1 MKLKWLLFFIL
12 LMGMTTGCTYLE
24 SVSLTN
30 IPEERSKVVTA
41 TREKGIIFYFNF
53 DTDFAVE
60 LSADL
65 RSQCEGGVVSGIL
78 TKFENIC
85 YVPVFCFYSVYRVTA
100 TGYCDR

>member
-1 MKLKWLLFFIL
+1 MKLKWLMVFTF
-12 LMGMTTGCTYLE
+12 MTVMITGCTYLE

-30 IPEERSKVVTA
+30 IPEERSKVVSA

-53 DTDFAVE
+53 DTDFADE

-100 TGYCDR
+100 TGYCNR

>member
-12 LMGMTTGCTYLE
+12 LTGITTGCTYLE

-53 DTDFAVE
+53 DTDFTDE

-85 YVPVFCFYSVYRVTA
+85 YFPLFCFYSVYRVTA
-100 TGYCDR
+100 TGYCNR

>member
-12 LMGMTTGCTYLE
+12 LTGITTGCTYLE

-53 DTDFAVE
+53 DTDFTDE

-85 YVPVFCFYSVYRVTA
+85 YVPLFCFYSVYRVTA
-100 TGYCDR
+100 TGYCNR

>member
-1 MKLKWLLFFIL
+1 MKLKWLIVFTF
-12 LMGMTTGCTYLE
+12 MTVMITGCTYLE

-53 DTDFAVE
+53 DTDFADE

-100 TGYCDR
+100 TGYCNR

>member
-12 LMGMTTGCTYLE
+12 LMGMTIGCTYLE

-30 IPEERSKVVTA
+30 IPEKRSKVVTA

-53 DTDFAVE
+53 DTDFTDE

-85 YVPVFCFYSVYRVTA
+85 YVPLFCFYSVYRVTA

>member
-1 MKLKWLLFFIL
+1 MKLKWLTVFTIMT
-12 LMGMTTGCTYLE
+12 LMITGCTFLE

-30 IPEERSKVVTA
+30 IPEKRSKVVSA
-41 TREKGIIFYFNF
+41 TSEKGIFFYFNF
-53 DTDFAVE
+53 DTDFADE

-85 YVPVFCFYSVYRVTA
+85 YVPVFCFYTVNRVTA
-100 TGYCDR
+100 TGYCNP

>member
-1 MKLKWLLFFIL
+1 MKLKWLMVFTF
-12 LMGMTTGCTYLE
+12 MTVMITGCTYLE

-30 IPEERSKVVTA
+30 IPEERSKVVSA

-53 DTDFAVE
+53 DTDFADE

-85 YVPVFCFYSVYRVTA
+85 YVPLFCFYSVYRVTA
-100 TGYCDR
+100 TGYCNR

>member
-1 MKLKWLLFFIL
+1 MKLKWLMVFTF
-12 LMGMTTGCTYLE
+12 MTVMITGCTYLE

-53 DTDFAVE
+53 DTDFADE

-65 RSQCEGGVVSGIL
+65 RSECEGGVVSGIL

-100 TGYCDR
+100 TGYCYR

>member
-1 MKLKWLLFFIL
+1 MKSNVLLIMAFLVAGIS
-12 LMGMTTGCTYLE
+12 GCTTLE
-24 SVSLTN
+24 SLSLTN
-30 IPEERSKVVTA
+30 IPQERSKVVTVA
-41 TREKGIIFYFNF
+41 REKGIIFYFNF
-53 DTDFAVE
+53 DTDFADE

>member
-1 MKLKWLLFFIL
+1 MKLKWLIVFTF
-12 LMGMTTGCTYLE
+12 MTVMITGCTYLE

-53 DTDFAVE
+53 DTDFADE

-85 YVPVFCFYSVYRVTA
+85 YVLVFCFYSVNRVTA

>member
-1 MKLKWLLFFIL
+1 MKLKWLMVFTF
-12 LMGMTTGCTYLE
+12 MTVMITGCTYLE

-30 IPEERSKVVTA
+30 IPEERSKLVTA

-53 DTDFAVE
+53 DTDFADE

-100 TGYCDR
+100 TGYCNR

>member
-1 MKLKWLLFFIL
+1 MQLKWLLVFTFVTFLI
-12 LMGMTTGCTYLE
+12 TGCTYLE

-30 IPEERSKVVTA
+30 IPEERSKVVSA

-53 DTDFAVE
+53 DTDFADE

-85 YVPVFCFYSVYRVTA
+85 YVPVFCFYSVNRVTA
-100 TGYCDR
+100 TGYCNP

>member
-1 MKLKWLLFFIL
+1 MKLKWLMVFTF
-12 LMGMTTGCTYLE
+12 MTVMITGCTYLE

-30 IPEERSKVVTA
+30 IPEERSKVVSA

-53 DTDFAVE
+53 DTDSADE

-85 YVPVFCFYSVYRVTA
+85 YVPVFCFYSVNRVTA
-100 TGYCDR
+100 TGYCNR